1 MQLYCVLVVQHP
13 TLFPKISRTKVCSDS
28 GKVGGRG
35 EVGGWVW
42 ENWGIRHKKSGNWG
56 IRGKTNGELGN
67 KPETVE
73 SRQELF
79 GD

>member
-1 MQLYCVLVVQHP
+1 MFGLRE
-13 TLFPKISRTKVCSDS
+13 S
-28 GKVGGRG
+28 GGRG
-35 EVGGWVW
+35 RVGGWVW
-42 ENWGIRHKKSGNWG
+42 GNWGIRHKKNENWG
-56 IRGKTNGELGN
+56 IRGKANGKLGN